1 MDRTHLAVSTISI
14 ALKSSVL
21 FNGIHSALELG
32 ARRVHVGDHG
42 TDVTDDSGEDEHAD
56 QVIDDDENEF
66 DFRFRWLSLP
76 NGRQRQ
82 RGPVNVELRVLSF
95 KLFYRVVTSKN

>member
-56 QVIDDDENEF
+56 
-66 DFRFRWLSLP
+66 
-76 NGRQRQ
+76 
-82 RGPVNVELRVLSF
+82 
-95 KLFYRVVTSKN
+95 